1 MKLINSVNE
10 TRYNPRK
17 LLSSEKRKR
26 IIEFIRNFIDVDL
39 ILSDLNLET
48 VEQLDELPDD
58 LIIETRDYWLIH
70 DQETG
75 NEEYLRDLQYFYDEN
90 INEYIEMETI

>member
-1 MKLINSVNE
+1 M
-10 TRYNPRK
+10 
-17 LLSSEKRKR
+17 LSSEKRKR

-39 ILSDLNLET
+39 ILLDLNLET
-48 VEQLDELPDD
+48 AEQLDELPDN

-90 INEYIEMETI
+90 INDYIEKRTILK

>member
-1 MKLINSVNE
+1 M
-10 TRYNPRK
+10 
-17 LLSSEKRKR
+17 LSSEKRKR

-58 LIIETRDYWLIH
+58 LIIETRDYWLFH
-70 DQETG
+70 DQETY
-75 NEEYLRDLQYFYDEN
+75 NEKYLRDLQYFYDEN
-90 INEYIEMETI
+90 INEYIEKRTI

>member
-1 MKLINSVNE
+1 M
-10 TRYNPRK
+10 
-17 LLSSEKRKR
+17 LSSEKRKR
-26 IIEFIRNFIDVDL
+26 IIEFIRNFSDVDL
-39 ILSDLNLET
+39 ILLDLNLET

-58 LIIETRDYWLIH
+58 AIIETRDNWLFH

-90 INEYIEMETI
+90 INGYIEKRSNKNETN

>member
-1 MKLINSVNE
+1 M
-10 TRYNPRK
+10 
-17 LLSSEKRKR
+17 LSSEKRKR
-26 IIEFIRNFIDVDL
+26 IIEFIRNFSDVDI
-39 ILSDLNLET
+39 ILEDLNLET

-58 LIIETRDYWLIH
+58 LIIETRDYWLFH

>member
-1 MKLINSVNE
+1 M
-10 TRYNPRK
+10 
-17 LLSSEKRKR
+17 LSSEKRKR
-26 IIEFIRNFIDVDL
+26 IIEFIRNFSDVDL
-39 ILSDLNLET
+39 ILLDLNLET

-58 LIIETRDYWLIH
+58 AIIETRDNWLFH

-90 INEYIEMETI
+90 INEYIEKRTIKKWN

>member
-1 MKLINSVNE
+1 M
-10 TRYNPRK
+10 
-17 LLSSEKRKR
+17 LSSEKRKR

-39 ILSDLNLET
+39 ILSDLNIET

-58 LIIETRDYWLIH
+58 LIIETRDYWLFH
-70 DQETG
+70 DQETN

-90 INEYIEMETI
+90 INEYIEKRTNKNETN